1 MRHDDDDDKYE
12 EIFVNE
18 QILEW
23 DSIYE
28 YYKNMTLATIEAL
41 DGNVEEAIHYANDA
55 IISIEDLSMTSIAQ
69 SLLRSSVDF
78 ICTVNGQSK

>member
-1 MRHDDDDDKYE
+1 MQHDDDDDKYE

>member
-55 IISIEDLSMTSIAQ
+55 IISIEDLYMTSIAQ

>member
-1 MRHDDDDDKYE
+1 MRYDDDDDKYE

-18 QILEW
+18 QTLEW

-55 IISIEDLSMTSIAQ
+55 ITSIEDLSMTSIVR
-69 SLLRSSVDF
+69 SLLRFSVNF
-78 ICTVNGQSK
+78 ICIVNEQSK